1 MNIKYIVIVQGEPYS
16 IFSEI
21 IAKFLSKR
29 KIKHKIIIIG
39 NLVLFK
45 KQLKKLNYSLVLN
58 SIDNYQEA
66 IKMKINFINID
77 FKGKKIFSKISY
89 DSKKFISKSFKLA
102 LKILND
108 ANGEGVLIN
117 GPVAKKTFL
126 RKKYLGVTEYLAKK
140 TNSSNEVMLIYNDK
154 ISVSPLTTHIPLKN
168 VAENISREKIIKNV
182 VKLDNFFK
190 KKLNKK
196 IKFAVLGLNPHCESI
211 DKFSEEDRIIIPAI
225 KNLTKKNIK
234 IEGPFS
240 ADTFFI
246 KKNLDKFDLVIGM
259 YHDQVLTPMKTL
271 FKFDAINLTIGLPF
285 VRISPDHGPNFE
297 MSGKNLSDPS
307 SLFCAMRFIDKLS
320 L

>member
-1 MNIKYIVIVQGEPYS
+1 MNIKYIIIVLGEPYS
-16 IFSEI
+16 TFSEI
-21 IAKFLSKR
+21 ICKFFSKK

-39 NLVLFK
+39 NLSLFK
-45 KQLKKLNYSLVLN
+45 KQLKKLNYSIILN

-66 IKMKINFINID
+66 TKTKINFINID
-77 FKGKKIFSKISY
+77 FKGKKIFSKISNE
-89 DSKKFISKSFKLA
+89 SRMFINNSFKLA

-117 GPVAKKTFL
+117 GPVTKKTFL
-126 RKKYLGVTEYLAKK
+126 KKKYLGVTEYLAKK
-140 TNSSNEVMLIYNDK
+140 TNSNNEVMLIYNDK
-154 ISVSPLTTHIPLKN
+154 ISVSPITTHIPLKN
-168 VAENISREKIIKNV
+168 VAKNISRDRIFKNV
-182 VKLDNFFK
+182 VKLDNFFT

-196 IKFAVLGLNPHCESI
+196 IKVAILGLNPHCESI
-211 DKFSEEDRIIIPAI
+211 DKVSEEEKVIIPAI
-225 KNLTKKNIK
+225 KSLTKKNIK

-285 VRISPDHGPNFE
+285 VRISPDHGPNLQ

-320 L
+320 